1 MDKNP
6 FKLTEQPVF
15 WLLQLRDT
23 FAARFPR
30 IYRLLA
36 IALAEI
42 FRAWP
47 LLIFFAIT
55 FWWTS
60 TEAPAK
66 VGLTIYGLSKIAA
79 GGYLGYR
86 MDRAIF
92 PYARPN
98 KLEGIA
104 AGTAQKRR
112 AGIIMACIIAAGLIP

>member
-1 MDKNP
+1 M
-6 FKLTEQPVF
+6 
-15 WLLQLRDT
+15 
-23 FAARFPR
+23 
-30 IYRLLA
+30 
-36 IALAEI
+36 
-42 FRAWP
+42 
-47 LLIFFAIT
+47 
-55 FWWTS
+55 
-60 TEAPAK
+60 
-66 VGLTIYGLSKIAA
+66 SKIAA